1 MKRWISFGIAVA
13 LTFPGSTISVA
24 AGSDESI
31 SENVSY
37 NTETD
42 RPYFIAGTL
51 TTPSRN
57 SPENI
62 VLSYLEKRE
71 ELYSIESGGSTSFNL
86 ISERTDE
93 LGFTNIKLQQM
104 HNGIPVFGSVLSA
117 LVDQAGVLTAVSG
130 EVVPV
135 PSLAAVE
142 KNSLLPASKASAVM
156 LKDLAAKLGTS
167 PEIIHEERPSLT
179 VYVSEGKAKYAYSS
193 EVEFLQPEPGNFHYL
208 VDALSG
214 KVLTSFN
221 QIHHA
226 DPTGKDTVSSG
237 KGLIGDKKAIHT
249 VKNAEGTFLF
259 DRTRGKGILTYDGAK
274 GLLLPGK
281 LWRDSDGVFNESY
294 DGAAVDAHV
303 YAGQTFDYFKN
314 IHGRISYDGKGAKVV
329 STVHYGENYNNAFW
343 SGSQMV
349 YGDGD
354 GVMFSPLSGSLDVVA
369 HELTHAITASTAKLI
384 YQGDSGAINESMS
397 DIFGILVEDHFKNS
411 PDWLIGED
419 IYTPKQKGDA
429 LRSLADPTAY
439 GQPDHYT
446 KRYMGTEDY
455 GGVHINSG
463 IGNKAAFLLASGGTH
478 FNVKVQGIGKAKTG
492 KILYRALT
500 QYLTPNTT
508 YRQYQA
514 AAVQAATD
522 LYGASSK
529 EVVSVKAAFSA
540 VGLK

>member
-1 MKRWISFGIAVA
+1 MKRLVSLGFVVA
-13 LTFPGSTISVA
+13 LTFSGLSPSAA
-24 AGSDESI
+24 AGSNDRI
-31 SENVSY
+31 SETVSY
-37 NTETD
+37 NAETGT
-42 RPYFIAGTL
+42 PYFIAGTL
-51 TTPSRN
+51 TTPSLN
-57 SPENI
+57 SPTNI
-62 VLSYLEKRE
+62 VLSYLEEKE
-71 ELYSIESGGSTSFNL
+71 KLYSIESGGKTTFDPV
-86 ISERTDE
+86 SEKTDE

-104 HNGIPVFGSVLSA
+104 HNGIPVFGSILSA

-130 EVVPV
+130 EVVPI
-135 PSLAAVE
+135 PPMKAVE
-142 KNSLLPASKASAVM
+142 KTSLLPVSEASAAI
-156 LKDLAAKLGTS
+156 LADLGAKLGAA

-179 VYVSEGKAKYAYSS
+179 VYVSEGEAKFAYSS
-193 EVEFLQPEPGNFHYL
+193 EVEFLKPEPGNFHYL
-208 VDALSG
+208 IDALSG

-226 DPTGKDTVSSG
+226 DPTGKDTVSAG

-249 VKNAEGTFLF
+249 IKNAEGTFLL

-281 LWRDSDGVFNESY
+281 LWRDSDGIFNESY

-303 YAGQTFDYFKN
+303 YAGQTFDYYKN
-314 IHGRISYDGKGAKVV
+314 IHGRISYDGTGAKVV

-369 HELTHAITASTAKLI
+369 HELTHAVTASTAKLI

-429 LRSLADPTAY
+429 LRSLADPTVS

-463 IGNKAAFLLASGGTH
+463 IGNKVGFLLASGGTH
-478 FNVKVQGIGKAKTG
+478 FNIKVQGIGKAKTG
-492 KILYRALT
+492 KILYRTLT
-500 QYLTPNTT
+500 QYLTPKTT

-522 LYGASSK
+522 LYGASSS
-529 EVVSVKAAFSA
+529 EVASVKAAFSA